1 MLIKRAAVIAILMVA
16 GFVILSIGV
25 WSLAFNA
32 NSSNVPT
39 SNGRWW
45 LARMPILIGVLLV
58 VAGFRVLSRTRVA
71 RPVDEVDYEDPAP

>member
-1 MLIKRAAVIAILMVA
+1 MLIRRVAVIAILMVA

-25 WSLAFNA
+25 WSLAFNG
-32 NSSNVPT
+32 NSSNMPA

-45 LARMPILIGVLLV
+45 LARAPFAIGLLLV

-71 RPVDEVDYEDPAP
+71 RPLDEIDYEDPTG